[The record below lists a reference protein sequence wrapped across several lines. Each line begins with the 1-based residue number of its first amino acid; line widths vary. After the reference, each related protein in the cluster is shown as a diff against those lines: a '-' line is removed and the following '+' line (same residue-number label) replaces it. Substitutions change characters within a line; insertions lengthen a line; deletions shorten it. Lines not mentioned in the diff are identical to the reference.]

1 MTAATPSKTKATTPG
16 KAPGGNVPA
25 PHQRA
30 THATKPGTGGGKKK
44 K

>member
-1 MTAATPSKTKATTPG
+1 MTAATAPSKTKATSPK

-30 THATKPGTGGGKKK
+30 THATKPASGGKKK